1 MNGHIMSIT
10 SMIQKETGLAMN
22 DKEIDTLL
30 NAIKSYMT
38 NSEQSIFEYYLR
50 EEQNKQT
57 QLITDDLESKAAKL
71 EVTVDYYISEFL

>member
-1 MNGHIMSIT
+1 MSIT
-10 SMIQKETGLAMN
+10 SMIQKEIGLAMN

-50 EEQNKQT
+50 EEQNKQ
-57 QLITDDLESKAAKL
+57 ITEHLESKAAKL

>member
-1 MNGHIMSIT
+1 MWIT
-10 SMIQKETGLAMN
+10 SLIQKEIGLAMN

-50 EEQNKQT
+50 EEQNKQ
-57 QLITDDLESKAAKL
+57 ITEDLESKAAKL
-71 EVTVDYYISEFL
+71 EVTGDYYISEFL

>member
-1 MNGHIMSIT
+1 
-10 SMIQKETGLAMN
+10 MIQKETGLAMN
-22 DKEIDTLL
+22 DKEIETLL

>member
-1 MNGHIMSIT
+1 MSIT

>member
-1 MNGHIMSIT
+1 MSIT

-50 EEQNKQT
+50 EEQNKQ
-57 QLITDDLESKAAKL
+57 ITEDLESKAAKL
-71 EVTVDYYISEFL
+71 EVTVDYLSLIHI

>member
-1 MNGHIMSIT
+1 MSIT
-10 SMIQKETGLAMN
+10 SMIQKEIGLAMN

>member
-1 MNGHIMSIT
+1 MWIT

-50 EEQNKQT
+50 EEQHKQ
-57 QLITDDLESKAAKL
+57 ITEDLESKAAKL

>member
-1 MNGHIMSIT
+1 MSIT

-30 NAIKSYMT
+30 NAIKSYVT

>member
-1 MNGHIMSIT
+1 
-10 SMIQKETGLAMN
+10 MIQKETGSVMN

-50 EEQNKQT
+50 EEHKKET
-57 QLITDDLESKAAKL
+57 KRITDDLESKAAKL
-71 EVTVDYYISEFL
+71 EVTVDYYISEFLWSC

>member
-1 MNGHIMSIT
+1 MSIT

-50 EEQNKQT
+50 EEHNK
-57 QLITDDLESKAAKL
+57 LITEDLESTASKSDC
-71 EVTVDYYISEFL
+71 TVDYYISEFL

>member
-1 MNGHIMSIT
+1 MWIT

>member
-1 MNGHIMSIT
+1 MWIT
-10 SMIQKETGLAMN
+10 SMIQKEIGLAMN

-50 EEQNKQT
+50 EEQNKQ
-57 QLITDDLESKAAKL
+57 ITEDLESKAAQL

>member
-1 MNGHIMSIT
+1 
-10 SMIQKETGLAMN
+10 MIQKETGLAMN

-71 EVTVDYYISEFL
+71 EVTVDYYISEFLWFY

>member
-1 MNGHIMSIT
+1 MSIT

-22 DKEIDTLL
+22 DKEIETLL

>member
-1 MNGHIMSIT
+1 MWIT

-22 DKEIDTLL
+22 DKEIETLL

>member
-1 MNGHIMSIT
+1 MSIT

-22 DKEIDTLL
+22 DKEIETLL

-50 EEQNKQT
+50 EEQK
-57 QLITDDLESKAAKL
+57 
-71 EVTVDYYISEFL
+71 VRGYC